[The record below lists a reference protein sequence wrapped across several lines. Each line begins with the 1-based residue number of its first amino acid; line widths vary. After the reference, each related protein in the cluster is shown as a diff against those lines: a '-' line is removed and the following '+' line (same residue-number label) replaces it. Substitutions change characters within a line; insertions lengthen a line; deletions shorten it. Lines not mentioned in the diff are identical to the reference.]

1 MKRVI
6 AVLNQKGGV
15 GKTTTA
21 VNVAAYLAKS
31 GLQVLV
37 IDLDPQGNATSG
49 LGVDKLS
56 LQGTTYQALIDHAAF
71 DSVAMITD
79 IPGVTLIPT
88 NADLAG
94 VEVQLASTDNRE
106 SKLRD
111 FLQSSNQIY
120 DVVLIDCPPSLGLLT
135 INALTAASDV
145 LIPVQTEYY
154 AMEGLSQLIQVVQ
167 RVQQGLNPTL
177 QIIGVVM
184 TMFDSRT
191 SLSEQ
196 VKNEIVRVFG
206 DLVFNTVIPR
216 NVRLA
221 EAPSHGKPI
230 MQYDKWSK
238 GARAYKSLA
247 KELKARIDKE
257 TQKI

>member
-21 VNVAAYLAKS
+21 VNLAAYLAKS
-31 GLQVLV
+31 GQNVLL

-49 LGVDKLS
+49 LGIDKLE
-56 LQGTTYQALIDHAAF
+56 LQGTAYQAIVEGAEF
-71 DSVAMITD
+71 ETVAMKTNIDNLT
-79 IPGVTLIPT
+79 IVPT
-88 NADLAG
+88 NSDLAG
-94 VEVQLASTDNRE
+94 AEIQLAMVDGRE
-106 SKLRD
+106 LKLRE
-111 FLQSSNQIY
+111 FLKASTYVY
-120 DVVLIDCPPSLGLLT
+120 DVVFIDCPPSLGLLT
-135 INALTAASDV
+135 VNALTAATDV

-154 AMEGLSQLIQVVQ
+154 AMEGLGQLIQVVQ
-167 RVQQGLNPTL
+167 RVQQGLNKTL
-177 QIIGVVM
+177 QILGVVM
-184 TMFDSRT
+184 TMYDGRT

-196 VKNEIVRVFG
+196 VKTEITRVFG

-230 MQYDKWSK
+230 MNYDKWSK
-238 GARAYKSLA
+238 GARAYKNLA
-247 KELKARIDKE
+247 KEVKQRIE
-257 TQKI
+257 Q